1 MVLKQKRRR
10 KKVLIT
16 GGTGFIGSNFVYKFL
31 ELGYDVHLLVRL
43 ESNFW
48 RIAPIKKK
56 VKLHYADLCNA
67 EEVNKLIKKLK
78 PQIILHFAAYGAY
91 QRKQQDIALTINTNL
106 LGTINLVNALSE
118 IKFDCFIYTGSS
130 SEYGIKNK
138 LMKEIDIL
146 EPVNLYGITKAAG
159 TMYCQYMSRKFNL
172 PIVIMRPFAVYGYFE
187 DQDRL
192 IPTIIKNNLTNTK
205 LNLSNPNFVRDF
217 IFIEDIIDAY
227 LKAIKKIKK
236 IKGEIFNLGTGKQF
250 KIDEVANLVK
260 KIAHS
265 YTEFCYGKVAP
276 VQLEPKIW
284 VADISKAKKLLNWRP
299 KYNLEEGLRKDIDWF
314 RKNLLLYK

>member
-1 MVLKQKRRR
+1 MVLKQKRQK

-31 ELGYDVHLLVRL
+31 ELGHDVHLIVRP

-48 RIAPIKKK
+48 RIALIKKK
-56 VKLHYADLCNA
+56 VKLHYTDLCNA

-78 PQIILHFAAYGAY
+78 PHIILHFAAYGAY
-91 QRKQQDIALTINTNL
+91 QGKQKDITLTINTNL
-106 LGTINLVNALSE
+106 LGTINLVNALSK
-118 IKFDCFIYTGSS
+118 IKFDCFINTGSS

-138 LMKEIDIL
+138 PMKETDIL

-172 PIVIMRPFAVYGYFE
+172 PVAIMRPFAVYGYFE

-192 IPTIIKNNLTNTK
+192 IPTIIKSNLTNTK

-217 IFIEDIIDAY
+217 IFIEDLIDAY
-227 LKAIKKIKK
+227 LKAIKNIQK
-236 IKGEIFNLGTGKQF
+236 IKGEIFNLGTGKQS
-250 KIDEVANLVK
+250 KIDEVVSLVK
-260 KIAHS
+260 KITS
-265 YTEFCYGKVAP
+265 SPIEPQYGKVTS

-284 VADISKAKKLLNWRP
+284 VADISKAKKLLNWKP
-299 KYNLEEGLRKDIDWF
+299 KYTLEKGLTKDIEWF
-314 RKNLLLYK
+314 KENLLLY

>member
-1 MVLKQKRRR
+1 MALRQK

-31 ELGYDVHLLVRL
+31 ALGYDVHLLVRS

-56 VKLHYADLCNA
+56 VKLHYTDLCNA

-78 PQIILHFAAYGAY
+78 PQIILHFAAYGVY

-106 LGTINLVNALSE
+106 LGTINLVNALSK
-118 IKFDCFIYTGSS
+118 IKFDCFIYTGSFF
-130 SEYGIKNK
+130 EYGIKNK
-138 LMKEIDIL
+138 PMKETDIL

-159 TMYCQYMSRKFNL
+159 TMYCQYMSRKLNL
-172 PIVIMRPFAVYGYFE
+172 PIVITRLSTVYGYFE
-187 DQDRL
+187 DKDRL
-192 IPTIIKNNLTNTK
+192 IPTIIKSNLTNTE

-236 IKGEIFNLGTGKQF
+236 IKGEIFNLGTGKQT
-250 KIDEVANLVK
+250 KIDEVVNLVK
-260 KIAHS
+260 KLAHS
-265 YTEFCYGKVAP
+265 YIEPCYEKVAP
-276 VQLEPKIW
+276 TQLEPKIC
-284 VADISKAKKLLNWRP
+284 VADISKAKKLLNWKPR
-299 KYNLEEGLRKDIDWF
+299 YNLEKGLRKGIDWF
-314 RKNLLLYK
+314 KKNIYIYETE